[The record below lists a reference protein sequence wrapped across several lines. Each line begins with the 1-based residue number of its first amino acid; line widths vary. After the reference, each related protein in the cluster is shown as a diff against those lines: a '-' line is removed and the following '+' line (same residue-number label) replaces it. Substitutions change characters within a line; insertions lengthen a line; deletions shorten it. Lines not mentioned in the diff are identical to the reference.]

1 MMSASSPLRKRIAGN
16 SPIGLFWMSLGSLPV
31 LELAAQAGPDAIV
44 LDAQHGLWDRVAI
57 ENAIGL
63 GSKTVPMLVR
73 VAQNLPSLVGQALD
87 AGAEGVIV
95 PLIESEVEAAAAVSA
110 ARFPPEGS
118 RSGGGVR
125 PLARDFRAY
134 YTDATQRTIVGV
146 MIETTRG
153 VEQARAIA
161 STSGVDFVLI
171 GTGDLAVSING
182 LPRVDTRHIEACAS
196 VLKACNAAG
205 IPCGI
210 YTNNAENA
218 AARQREGYPIVVVA
232 NDIDIVSTGFSHAM
246 NRFGVR
252 DHRTQV
258 QGDADQGSSGARS

>member
-1 MMSASSPLRKRIAGN
+1 MSGVRTPLRNRIVQNA
-16 SPIGLFWMSLGSLPV
+16 PIGLFWMSLGSLPV

-63 GSKTVPMLVR
+63 ASNTAPVLVR
-73 VAQNLPSLVGQALD
+73 VAQNSPSLIGQALD

-95 PLIESEVEAAAAVSA
+95 PLVETDVDAAAAVSA

-125 PLARDFRAY
+125 PLARDFRTY
-134 YTDATQRTIVGV
+134 YTDAMQRTIVGV
-146 MIETTRG
+146 MIETSRG
-153 VEQARAIA
+153 VEQASAIA
-161 STSGVDFVLI
+161 STPGVDFVLI

-182 LPRVDTRHIEACAS
+182 EPRIDTRHIEACAG

-205 IPCGI
+205 VPCGI
-210 YTNNAENA
+210 YTNNAESA
-218 AARQREGYPIVVVA
+218 AARQRDGYPIVVVA
-232 NDIDIVSTGFSHAM
+232 NDIDIVSGGFLHAM
-246 NRFGVR
+246 NGF
-252 DHRTQV
+252 
-258 QGDADQGSSGARS
+258 GARRRDA